1 LGEVLL
7 KIGKR
12 KAAPIDSHQE
22 LIVLIIVKEML
33 QKWVVLNE
41 RLLIP
46 GETILCSLLL
56 LGMYVKT
63 LFRSL

>member
-46 GETILCSLLL
+46 GETIL
-56 LGMYVKT
+56 GT
-63 LFRSL
+63 